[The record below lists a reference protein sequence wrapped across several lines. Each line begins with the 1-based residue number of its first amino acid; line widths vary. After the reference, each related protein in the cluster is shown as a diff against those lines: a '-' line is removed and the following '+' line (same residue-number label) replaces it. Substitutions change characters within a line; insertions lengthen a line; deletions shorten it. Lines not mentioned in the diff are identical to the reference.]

1 LRKLLFA
8 AFWPLAATTPAF
20 AEPVLQA
27 EMPVIRAESR
37 EGELTLRLDQGLV
50 GSVHSLRPRTVVVT
64 GMDGSGRVIV
74 EHEILV
80 PRRMTYVRLPISTEM
95 ATASSLIVS
104 VR

>member
-1 LRKLLFA
+1 MRKLLLA
-8 AFWPLAATTPAF
+8 AFWPLAATSPAF
-20 AEPVLQA
+20 AEPVVRA
-27 EMPVIRAESR
+27 EMPVVRAEAR
-37 EGELTLRLDQGLV
+37 EGELTLRLDQGLL
-50 GSVHSLRPRTVVVT
+50 GSVHSLQPRTVVVT

-95 ATASSLIVS
+95 TTASSLIVS